1 LALSSDNVLIETS
14 SAEGYACA
22 EDVGYL
28 AALDTTLTGA
38 LLDEGLAR
46 EIVRSVQDAR
56 KQAGLEVAD
65 RIVLGVSGSIAVEKA
80 LATHRA
86 YVMSET
92 LAIEWS
98 VEQSNPLFT
107 IERQVDDST
116 WTIEITRSL
125 TDTRDA
131 SRPK

>member
-1 LALSSDNVLIETS
+1 L
-14 SAEGYACA
+14 
-22 EDVGYL
+22 
-28 AALDTTLTGA
+28 
-38 LLDEGLAR
+38 
-46 EIVRSVQDAR
+46 RSVQDAR

-116 WTIEITRSL
+116 WTIDIPRSR

-131 SRPK
+131 TRPK